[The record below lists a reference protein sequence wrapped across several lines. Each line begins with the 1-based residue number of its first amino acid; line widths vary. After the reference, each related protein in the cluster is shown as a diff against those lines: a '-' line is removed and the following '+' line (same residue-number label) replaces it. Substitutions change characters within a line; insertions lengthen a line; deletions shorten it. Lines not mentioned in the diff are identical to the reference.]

1 MGRETKYKKIVRA
14 IFYRVWRAYVLR
26 VLSFTN
32 VKMQIKT
39 VISVTRC
46 REATKL
52 DQTAYREAAAADS
65 ELSHPWLA

>member
-14 IFYRVWRAYVLR
+14 IFYRVRTAYVLR

-39 VISVTRC
+39 VTTVTRC

-52 DQTAYREAAAADS
+52 DQTA
-65 ELSHPWLA
+65 

>member
-39 VISVTRC
+39 VTPVTRC

-52 DQTAYREAAAADS
+52 DQTA
-65 ELSHPWLA
+65 